1 MSADHQQERPTEG
14 LCQYCA
20 GFVDGE
26 GSFHVAVQRSRFT
39 RLGLQVI
46 PEFHVSQNRERAEVL
61 ELIQRVLGCGYI
73 KANHP
78 GNQRDQTVVL
88 VVRNRQ
94 DLVER
99 VVPFFERFPLRSSKQ
114 REFQAFATIVRS
126 MERGEHLTKKG
137 ITQILQR
144 AFAMNSGRYRKRR
157 LQDHLSVLESSETVR
172 QGSPETWRKIQSGLH
187 GDMQRLAEMT
197 SPPHTQIAGCGV
209 VTTRRSLS
217 HVGGGNLRR
226 VARSTRGPGQT
237 DLRCPSCSARSIA
250 G

>member
-1 MSADHQQERPTEG
+1 MSADNQQERPDEG

-39 RLGLQVI
+39 RVGLQVI

-61 ELIQRVLGCGYI
+61 ELIRGVLGCGYM

-78 GNQRDQTVVL
+78 GNVRDQTVVL

-114 REFQAFATIVRS
+114 REFQTFATIVRA
-126 MERGEHLTKKG
+126 MERGEHLTKEG
-137 ITQILQR
+137 MAQILRR
-144 AFAMNSGRYRKRR
+144 AFAMNSGRYRKRA
-157 LQDHLSVLESSETVR
+157 LQDHLNVLESSETVR
-172 QGSPETWRKIQSGLH
+172 QAPAKARWRGKIQSGLH

-197 SPPHTQIAGCGV
+197 SPSRREAG
-209 VTTRRSLS
+209 
-217 HVGGGNLRR
+217 
-226 VARSTRGPGQT
+226 
-237 DLRCPSCSARSIA
+237 
-250 G
+250 